1 MLQDV
6 EVEAVDA
13 QPVLEIDPPAPTRP
27 ASLTGALVQRGRD
40 RAAYAPEP
48 AADAPAQIEAAAPFA
63 EPSPE
68 FSPEASSEFSPEASP
83 EFSPEASPEFS
94 PEATLESSP
103 EPSFDGDE
111 VPLVFA
117 PRDAA
122 ALERSPSRF
131 SDALFVLACCGAF
144 FATFLFAL
152 RF

>member
-40 RAAYAPEP
+40 RAAHAPEP
-48 AADAPAQIEAAAPFA
+48 AADAPAPFEAAAPFA

-68 FSPEASSEFSPEASP
+68 FTPEASP
-83 EFSPEASPEFS
+83 EFSPASPEFT
-94 PEATLESSP
+94 PEASFGSSP
-103 EPSFDGDE
+103 EPSFESDGDE

-122 ALERSPSRF
+122 ALERSPTRF

>member
-6 EVEAVDA
+6 EVDAVEER
-13 QPVLEIDPPAPTRP
+13 PVLEIDPPAPTKP

-40 RAAYAPEP
+40 RASHTPEP
-48 AADAPAQIEAAAPFA
+48 ATGAPIPLMAAAVPEPIAAPEFADPSAPAQA
-63 EPSPE
+63 EPS
-68 FSPEASSEFSPEASP
+68 FEASTAPE
-83 EFSPEASPEFS
+83 
-94 PEATLESSP
+94 T
-103 EPSFDGDE
+103 DE

-117 PRDAA
+117 PRDGAV
-122 ALERSPSRF
+122 LEGSPSRF

>member
-6 EVEAVDA
+6 EVEAVDERPA
-13 QPVLEIDPPAPTRP
+13 LEIDPPGATKP

-40 RAAYAPEP
+40 RAARAPEH
-48 AADAPAQIEAAAPFA
+48 ALRAAAPSEAAF
-63 EPSPE
+63 E
-68 FSPEASSEFSPEASP
+68 FVAP
-83 EFSPEASPEFS
+83 
-94 PEATLESSP
+94 SP
-103 EPSFDGDE
+103 EPSFEVSPEPSFEPDADE

-117 PRDAA
+117 PRDGA

>member
-6 EVEAVDA
+6 EVEAVEER
-13 QPVLEIDPPAPTRP
+13 PVLEIDPPAPTRP

-40 RAAYAPEP
+40 RASHTPEPTEAPIPTMVATAPEP
-48 AADAPAQIEAAAPFA
+48 ISAPGFA
-63 EPSPE
+63 ERVAEAPSE
-68 FSPEASSEFSPEASP
+68 IAEAHEEASPEASFGPEA
-83 EFSPEASPEFS
+83 
-94 PEATLESSP
+94 
-103 EPSFDGDE
+103 DE

-117 PRDAA
+117 PRDGA

>member
-6 EVEAVDA
+6 EVEAVEER
-13 QPVLEIDPPAPTRP
+13 PVLEIDPPTPTKP

-40 RAAYAPEP
+40 RAAHAP
-48 AADAPAQIEAAAPFA
+48 EAAAEALLPIAAAPEIAPIAAAPEITGASPEAIA
-63 EPSPE
+63 EPS
-68 FSPEASSEFSPEASP
+68 F
-83 EFSPEASPEFS
+83 
-94 PEATLESSP
+94 
-103 EPSFDGDE
+103 EPDSDE

-117 PRDAA
+117 PRDGA
-122 ALERSPSRF
+122 ALEASPSRF

>member
-1 MLQDV
+1 MQDV
-6 EVEAVDA
+6 EVAAVDA
-13 QPVLEIDPPAPTRP
+13 QPALEIDPPTLTRP

-40 RAAYAPEP
+40 RAAHAPEP
-48 AADAPAQIEAAAPFA
+48 AADAPAPIEAAAPFA

-68 FSPEASSEFSPEASP
+68 FTPEARPGFTPEASP
-83 EFSPEASPEFS
+83 GFTPEASF
-94 PEATLESSP
+94 ESSP
-103 EPSFDGDE
+103 EPSFESDGDE

-117 PRDAA
+117 PLDAA
-122 ALERSPSRF
+122 ALSRSPSRF

>member
-6 EVEAVDA
+6 EVDAVEER
-13 QPVLEIDPPAPTRP
+13 PVLEIDPPAPTKP

-40 RAAYAPEP
+40 RASHTPESAAEAPVP
-48 AADAPAQIEAAAPFA
+48 MMAAAPPEPISAPGFSEPVA
-63 EPSPE
+63 EAPAEIAEAHEEPGL
-68 FSPEASSEFSPEASP
+68 EASFGPE
-83 EFSPEASPEFS
+83 
-94 PEATLESSP
+94 
-103 EPSFDGDE
+103 DQE

-117 PRDAA
+117 PRDGA

>member
-13 QPVLEIDPPAPTRP
+13 QPALEIDPPTPTRP

-40 RAAYAPEP
+40 RAAHAPEP
-48 AADAPAQIEAAAPFA
+48 AADAPAPFEAAAPFA

-68 FSPEASSEFSPEASP
+68 FTPEASP
-83 EFSPEASPEFS
+83 EFTPEASF
-94 PEATLESSP
+94 ESSP
-103 EPSFDGDE
+103 EPSFESDGDE
-111 VPLVFA
+111 VPLVFS

-122 ALERSPSRF
+122 ALSRSPSRF